1 MKEHYEGEAMEAASF
16 EAESEIVDCETVEV
30 GAMIQVVRQSGVEDS
45 TARMLEDVFLPFLKQ
60 AEDWA
65 NQSKNIVVT
74 DITQTR
80 EMKFARQ
87 ARLGLRDIRL
97 QADKRRKELKEDSI
111 RYGKAVQGM
120 YNIIDSVIAPAEKHC
135 EEQEKFAEVQAAK
148 EKAARLVARKEEIRP
163 YVGYYD
169 EDVDLS
175 AFSDAQWIAYIA
187 EAKRLLE
194 EDERIAAEKEAKR
207 LADEAELVRLKEENE
222 RIQRE
227 RDAEF
232 ERLAANRKAEEEKLA
247 LEKAERDRLEAE
259 RIAAQKKKD
268 DEAESELRRIRDEAE
283 ATRLALVAEQARKD
297 AEREAELYA
306 MRKKQEE
313 IECAVM
319 EAERKNIEEEEARL
333 LALKQAEAK
342 PTVDKLND
350 LADALSTYDLPLFE
364 SSDWGRLV
372 IDDVRTLLNK
382 ISKHIHLK
390 TDAYTRG

>member
-319 EAERKNIEEEEARL
+319 EAERKNIEGKRL
-333 LALKQAEAK
+333 GCL
-342 PTVDKLND
+342 
-350 LADALSTYDLPLFE
+350 
-364 SSDWGRLV
+364 
-372 IDDVRTLLNK
+372 
-382 ISKHIHLK
+382 H
-390 TDAYTRG
+390 